1 MKVAYIFSS
10 QGHTVSY
17 KLGKMI
23 LPQLEEQSHSPEV
36 VGIFFS
42 KTTTTYWSRATRQVN
57 DWRKWL
63 ANKTSC

>member
-23 LPQLEEQSHSPEV
+23 LPQLEERAHGPEV
-36 VGIFFS
+36 VGMFFF
-42 KTTTTYWSRATRQVN
+42 
-57 DWRKWL
+57 
-63 ANKTSC
+63 